1 MNLIKE
7 SEQLISEY
15 KKIISKYLEYCD
27 EKRTPYVCALRQTKE
42 GYKEIEDFVLE
53 SVCMGGNTAGYAIM
67 EKERQLNPNY
77 ITD

>member
-7 SEQLISEY
+7 SEQLIAECKLILSE
-15 KKIISKYLEYCD
+15 YLEYCD
-27 EKRTPYVCALRQTKE
+27 EKRTPYVCALKQTKE
-42 GYKEIEDFVLE
+42 GYKEIEEFVVH